1 MMRRVFSWAFSL
13 KESGMALEI
22 EYLGHSGLLI
32 SDGVH
37 TVAVDPFLSDCPTA
51 VRKVADIR
59 CTDVVLTH
67 GHFDHVADAPQI
79 IKNSGATFYG
89 AWEICNW
96 LSEQNLKA
104 AQPMNPGG
112 KVVTPFG
119 FVALTQAIHSSS
131 LNGAYMG
138 NPCGAIIRIGGHT
151 IYHTGDT
158 ALFSDMK
165 LIGELYKPEIVFVC
179 AGDRF
184 TMGPEHAAMAADW
197 VGAQHAVP
205 IHWGTWPPLAQEA
218 DLMADFKPSRAKVR
232 MMKPGDKWH
241 VA

>member
-1 MMRRVFSWAFSL
+1 
-13 KESGMALEI
+13 
-22 EYLGHSGLLI
+22 
-32 SDGVH
+32 
-37 TVAVDPFLSDCPTA
+37 
-51 VRKVADIR
+51 
-59 CTDVVLTH
+59 
-67 GHFDHVADAPQI
+67 
-79 IKNSGATFYG
+79 
-89 AWEICNW
+89 
-96 LSEQNLKA
+96 
-104 AQPMNPGG
+104 
-112 KVVTPFG
+112 
-119 FVALTQAIHSSS
+119 
-131 LNGAYMG
+131 MG